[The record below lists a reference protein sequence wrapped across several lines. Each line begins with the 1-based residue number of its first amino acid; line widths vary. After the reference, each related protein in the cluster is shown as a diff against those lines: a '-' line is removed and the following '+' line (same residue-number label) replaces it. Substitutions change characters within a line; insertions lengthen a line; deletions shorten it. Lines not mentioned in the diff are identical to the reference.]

1 MRGKP
6 VTARR
11 LPLGAK
17 QPQAELAASEK
28 KRGHFVES
36 VQNMCCFL
44 QTTCY
49 NGGRFAPERE
59 YKEERVNIMTN
70 QKRKLPVRMLV
81 VSLAIVLCFSFLA
94 SLFNTGMFST
104 NVSRIS
110 FDTANGQLSGLLYM
124 PKGASESAPR
134 PAVIVTHG
142 YLNSAE
148 MQDANAIE
156 LSRRGYVVLA
166 LDMYDHGHSNIND
179 DIYEGFAAYGDFL
192 KTWAPFWLNSMYDA
206 VQYMYDQPYVLK
218 DAAGN
223 GIIGITGHSMG
234 GFSSTIAVAKDE
246 EDFAKTG
253 IRKVYANLTEGSDFG
268 YSGIFG
274 VTAEAFNAAGGGRTL
289 GKVAAQF
296 DEFFFGA
303 PDDPAGTV
311 RKKNYVATPDGLT
324 FLQQQSAE
332 ANTWYETS
340 DGGKRIIYE
349 PYQTHPWNHFSK
361 KTTANAIAFYTEA
374 FKDYQADIKAI
385 APESQIWQ
393 WKELCE
399 CCALV
404 GFILFILAIAK
415 TLISLP
421 FFSGAN
427 TGAIPVQK
435 GAAGTARIVG
445 IVVMIVAILLPAILF
460 ETLYGWNPA
469 DSGMQIVF
477 WCALVLGIAGCVC
490 GFLTYKKDENK
501 AALFGGCC
509 ALIAGGVL
517 ALVAKQSLY
526 GASAVWTAPVV
537 NDVAKWTVG
546 STFISLLIM
555 SLVFVTMKVKDG
567 VTLADYGVSF
577 KPKAI
582 LAGLCTG
589 LVTVCCA
596 YVLLWIVDLIFK
608 TDFRIWTFAFKTFDG
623 NICPAILRYLPTFL
637 AYYIV
642 STAAITI
649 NTNTE
654 RLQGWKGYA
663 VAACL
668 NAGGITLW
676 LIRQYA
682 TLFATGVAAH
692 PNAALSGIVLVAMVP
707 TLAIA
712 ACISRYLYKR
722 TGNIWT
728 AAFTNGLLMTIM
740 TVANTTVFYK

>member
-1 MRGKP
+1 MRGKQ
-6 VTARR
+6 VTVRR

-17 QPQAELAASEK
+17 QPQAELTASENIFG
-28 KRGHFVES
+28 RFVES
-36 VQNMCCFL
+36 VQIMCCFL
-44 QTTCY
+44 QTSCY

-427 TGAIPVQK
+427 TGALRIQK
-435 GAAGTARIVG
+435 SGAAHQTATG
-445 IVVMIVAILLPAILF
+445 IGIMIVSILLPAILF
-460 ETLYGWNPA
+460 ETMYGWTPT
-469 DSGMQIVF
+469 SEGMNFVF
-477 WCALVLGIAGCVC
+477 WGGVFAAIMGLMHVFINGGS
-490 GFLTYKKDENK
+490 KKHM
-501 AALFGGCC
+501 AGGCI
-509 ALIAGGVL
+509 ALIAGVAL
-517 ALVAKQSLY
+517 AILTKNGLY
-526 GASAVWTAPVV
+526 TNSVIWTAPVV
-537 NDVAKWTVG
+537 NDIAKWTVG
-546 STFISLLIM
+546 STFISFLIM
-555 SLVFVTMKVKDG
+555 SVVFLKYKAQDG

-642 STAAITI
+642 STAAITV